1 MSDETDQL
9 RRSWTANADAWCD
22 AVRNQRIESRRLV
35 TDAAIVDAVLAQ
47 HPHRVLDLGCGEGWL
62 ARVLSA
68 HGIDVTGVDASAPLI
83 DAARASGGGTFHVLA
98 YEDLSSLGDFD
109 LVVANFSLLDD
120 QTTDVLRALQTPRL
134 IVQTVRTG
142 GDGDEWRTETFDA
155 FPGHWPEAMPWFFR
169 TRDSWLRVFE
179 DAGFDRVETRET
191 QFSLLFVAEK
201 ANAARS

>member
-35 TDAAIVDAVLAQ
+35 TDAAIVEAVLAQ
-47 HPHRVLDLGCGEGWL
+47 HPGRVLDLGCGEGWL
-62 ARVLSA
+62 ARALST

-83 DAARASGGGTFHVLA
+83 EAARALGGGTFHVLPYDA
-98 YEDLSSLGDFD
+98 LSSLGDFE

-120 QTTDVLRALQTPRL
+120 ATTDVLRALKTQRL
-134 IVQTVRTG
+134 IVQTVRTA
-142 GDGDEWRTETFDA
+142 GDVDGWRTETFDA

-169 TRDSWLRVFE
+169 TLESWVDVFRA
-179 DAGFDRVETRET
+179 AGFDRVETSET